1 MLLENLNKKI
11 IEQENQIK
19 KLNKEIE
26 KIIEEN
32 EKRFE
37 LKRENKFDIL
47 DKINE
52 KENQAKKE
60 TEKLNI
66 YRKAFLLKKK
76 HINNYMSFHFNEA
89 IKKLSLN
96 GEQINKRNINKIK
109 KELSN
114 NDLFENFTIVYID
127 FCFKIFKIYTN
138 YETYELYNFDKMGDS
153 YKDRVFEARKLQE
166 CNIQDDK
173 YYISLAR
180 NILKK
185 QDSFNKRFFK
195 LKTEVESYCKEIEE
209 SEQVYLSS
217 YLKDIYNGFE
227 FIQF

>member
-19 KLNKEIE
+19 KLNKDIE
-26 KIIEEN
+26 KIIEESG
-32 EKRFE
+32 KRFE

-109 KELSN
+109 KELCN
-114 NDLFENFTIVYID
+114 NDLFENVTITFID
-127 FCFKIFKIYTN
+127 YRFKIYTN
-138 YETYELYNFDKMGDS
+138 ETTYELYNFNK
-153 YKDRVFEARKLQE
+153 YNKDYTKEIFQARELQK
-166 CNIQDDK
+166 CDIKDDK

-185 QDSFNKRFFK
+185 QKSINERFLK
-195 LKTEVESYCKEIEE
+195 LKKEVENYCKEIEE

-227 FIQF
+227 FIQE

>member
-19 KLNKEIE
+19 KLNKEID

-32 EKRFE
+32 DKRYI
-37 LKRENKFDIL
+37 LKRNGEDALLFQIEEK
-47 DKINE
+47 DKMI
-52 KENQAKKE
+52 KKE
-60 TEKLNI
+60 TEKMNI
-66 YRKAFLLKKK
+66 YRIALILKKRHVTK
-76 HINNYMSFHFNEA
+76 HMEFLFNEV
-89 IKKLSLN
+89 IKKLKL
-96 GEQINKRNINKIK
+96 EEKDINKRNISKIK
-109 KELSN
+109 KELDN
-114 NDLFENFTIVYID
+114 EKVFENSTITYVDCRFRVYTD
-127 FCFKIFKIYTN
+127 TSIYD
-138 YETYELYNFDKMGDS
+138 LYNFDGYNGNWKN
-153 YKDRVFEARKLQE
+153 RVFQLRELQG
-166 CNIQDDK
+166 CNIQNDK

-185 QDSFNKRFFK
+185 QDSFNKKFFK
-195 LKTEVESYCKEIEE
+195 LKTEVESYCKEIKE